1 MYIYTYIYI
10 YIYMY
15 TQSFPC
21 MGDGGVHPSAKN
33 SLILLQFPIYDP
45 IKTSF
50 LAAVSPLPFLF

>member
-1 MYIYTYIYI
+1 
-10 YIYMY
+10 MY